1 MTFIIYIV
9 VLIKFT
15 LTILLPLVLLSST
28 ILKLLLLI
36 GLSIILYILFTYP
49 RTRFYKLSQVRDYKV
64 NKLMKYALRTYKA
77 RIYNILVLLIYSSI
91 FITGLLYLRF
101 SNQEKQLNLITF
113 ATKLKDLCYN
123 LNMFDLILNGVLFIL
138 LFIVYLWLFIRAG
151 KYFKFHIIKLHLF
164 LSEPRQEHY
173 AYYYDFDKLYRH
185 SLDWFYAR
193 IFLKLALKYDAY
205 YKIRNK
211 TSPIYNTLSLEEQK
225 AFDLKRPTHPK
236 YFWDKYKKDLI
247 LYHTIA
253 NWHYLVI
260 LLVVFYDIKYN
271 DYILTKIF
279 YILPWTFI
287 YDSYV
292 RASKFIYNLWAPFDE
307 VLHRVLYYTYMEIWD
322 KNTIMIDGE
331 LYDYNYQKMV
341 YHTYFCRGFVRDPQY
356 I

>member
-1 MTFIIYIV
+1 
-9 VLIKFT
+9 L
-15 LTILLPLVLLSST
+15 
-28 ILKLLLLI
+28 
-36 GLSIILYILFTYP
+36 
-49 RTRFYKLSQVRDYKV
+49 
-64 NKLMKYALRTYKA
+64 LRTYKA
-77 RIYNILVLLIYSSI
+77 RIYNILILLIYSSI

-113 ATKLKDLCYN
+113 ATKVKDLCYN

-138 LFIVYLWLFIRAG
+138 FFIVYLWLFIRTG

-193 IFLKLALKYDAY
+193 IYFIVLEAYMRYYDSQ
-205 YKIRNK
+205 NK
-211 TSPIYNTLSLEEQK
+211 DKKMYHNLTEKEQK
-225 AFDLKRPTHPK
+225 AFDLKRPVRPQ

-247 LYHTIA
+247 LYHTMR
-253 NWHYLVI
+253 NLHYLVI

-307 VLHRVLYYTYMEIWD
+307 VLHRVLYYTHMEIWD

-331 LYDYNYQKMV
+331 FYDYNYQKMV
-341 YHTYFCRGFVRDPQY
+341 YHTYFRRGFVRDPQY